1 MARPPSTTVGRGFI
15 PRRGDGASA
24 IDHRRAGVHPP
35 PPVTRSLLQE
45 LRHLV
50 PERAGLGVR
59 LLAGEGR
66 EAFEELLLL
75 LGEVRR
81 RLDRDA
87 HVLVAALA
95 AAQGRDA
102 LAAQPEDLTRLRTGR
117 DLHRHRAVEGGHV
130 DLGAERRLRKADGHL
145 ADDLGLLAPEDRVL
159 AHLHHDVQV
168 AGGGA
173 GLRCWLALAGELE
186 AGPGVDARRHLHLDL
201 GLLPRHAGAA
211 ATGALLEHHP
221 PGTAAVVAGAAD
233 GEEALLQPD
242 LPGAAAGRA
251 RARLGAGLRARAL
264 ARLAAVRARDADA
277 GVRPEGCFLERDLEV
292 VAQVRAARPPPR
304 PAPAPEHLAED
315 VAEDVVDGGAG
326 GAAGEA
332 TLKRV

>member
-186 AGPGVDARRHLHLDL
+186 AGPGGDARRHLHLDPPL
-201 GLLPRHAGAA
+201 PPRH
-211 ATGALLEHHP
+211 
-221 PGTAAVVAGAAD
+221 PG
-233 GEEALLQPD
+233 P
-242 LPGAAAGRA
+242 AAGRA